1 MKNCQFKY
9 FVSLFVVIIK
19 QKLYLL
25 RFMKKETILSI
36 ENLTKNF
43 KAFKAVDNLNLNV
56 YKGDIYGFLGPNG
69 AGKSTTLR
77 TVLGLITP
85 TNGKIHFNNKLI
97 DRTNRNYL
105 NEIGSLI
112 ERPDFYKN
120 LSAYD
125 NLNILFKMSK
135 MKDKNRINEVLNEVG
150 LFEKKNQKVGGY
162 SQGMKQRLGIAQA
175 ILHHPQLIIL
185 DEPSNGLDPQGQA
198 DMRDL
203 IVKINREFGITVI
216 ISSHILAEIE
226 RISNRMIVINKGQKI
241 VEGNVQELMESEK
254 MKVRFKCKDKVSLQN
269 YFKSQNIDHFVED
282 DLIIAQIKEI
292 DIETT
297 IKNLTNNNISL
308 QEVRQLRTLEEL
320 FLKWTT

>member
-1 MKNCQFKY
+1 MENK
-9 FVSLFVVIIK
+9 I
-19 QKLYLL
+19 
-25 RFMKKETILSI
+25 ILSI
-36 ENLTKNF
+36 ESLTKKFKDF
-43 KAFKAVDNLNLNV
+43 KAIDNLSLKV
-56 YKGDIYGFLGPNG
+56 FKGDIYGFLGPNG

-85 TNGKIHFNNKLI
+85 TNGEILFNNKLI

-105 NEIGSLI
+105 NDIGSLI

-125 NLNILFKMSK
+125 NLKILFRMSK
-135 MKDKNRINEVLNEVG
+135 LKDKNRIDEVLHEVG
-150 LFEKKNQKVGGY
+150 LYEKRKQNVGGY

-203 IVKINREFGITVI
+203 IIKINKEFGITVI
-216 ISSHILAEIE
+216 ISSHILSEIE
-226 RISNRMIVINKGQKI
+226 KISNRMIVINNGKKI
-241 VEGNVQELMESEK
+241 VEGNVHEMMESET
-254 MKVRFKCKDKVSLQN
+254 MKVRFKTKDKVDLLN
-269 YFKSQNIDHFVED
+269 YFKSKNIDCAIED
-282 DLIIAQIKEI
+282 ELIISQMKET
-292 DIETT
+292 DIEPT
-297 IKNLTNNNISL
+297 IIELTKNNISL

-320 FLKWTT
+320 FLKWTK